1 MKLTVNIVDLNT
13 GNLTQEDW
21 TVDQT
26 KSPYEIKAEINDQLL
41 LKNKM
46 VLSDILGLLPSENR

>member
-13 GNLTQEDW
+13 GNITQEDW

-46 VLSDILGLLPSENR
+46 VLSDALGLLPSENR

>member
-1 MKLTVNIVDLNT
+1 MQLTINIVNLAT
-13 GNLTQEDW
+13 GNITQEDW

-41 LKNKM
+41 LQSKI
-46 VLSDILGLLPSENR
+46 VLSDTLGLLPS